1 MQLKTFF
8 FFFVALCAS
17 FTLSAQWNMVQET
30 ERNMSFG
37 SRPCFRLE
45 FAKADPNLVEDLWK
59 DYVKNNF
66 QGKLK
71 RDKGSG
77 EWFATGLKSNM
88 MGDDAFGVYS
98 TIDKSD
104 KDKGSSVLTV
114 WIDAGTYFLSRRE
127 NASKTEEVSR
137 SLRTFYFDVRRAQI
151 GKEIKD
157 QEGKLKDLEGKQKK
171 LQKDNES
178 LRKDIENYKAK
189 IKKAEDD
196 VVKNEKD
203 QETTI
208 LDTEAQRKTL
218 EDMRRR
224 LDNVENEHN

>member
-17 FTLSAQWNMVQET
+17 STLSAQWNMVQET

-45 FAKADPNLVEDLWK
+45 FAKADPSLVEDLWK

-66 QGKLK
+66 KGKLK

-88 MGDDAFGVYS
+88 MDGDVFGVYS

-104 KDKGSSVLTV
+104 KGTVLTV

-127 NASKTEEVSR
+127 NSGKTEEVSR
-137 SLRTFYFDVRRAQI
+137 SLRTYYFDVRRAQI

-157 QEGKLKDLEGKQKK
+157 QEAKLKDMDLKQKK
-171 LQKDNES
+171 LQKENES
-178 LRKDIENYKAK
+178 LRKDIEAYKAK
-189 IKKAEDD
+189 LKKAEDD

-208 LDTEAQRKTL
+208 LDTEAQRKVL
-218 EDMRRR
+218 EDIHRR

>member
-1 MQLKTFF
+1 MQLKTLF

-17 FTLSAQWNMVQET
+17 STLSAQWNMVQET

-45 FAKADPNLVEDLWK
+45 FAKADANLVEDLWK

-66 QGKLK
+66 KGKLK
-71 RDKGSG
+71 RDKAAG

-88 MGDDAFGVYS
+88 MGDDPFGVYS
-98 TIDKSD
+98 TIEKSD
-104 KDKGSSVLTV
+104 KGATLTV

-127 NASKTEEVSR
+127 NAGKAEEVSR
-137 SLRTFYFDVRRAQI
+137 SLRTFYFDVRRAEI

-171 LQKDNES
+171 LKKDNES

-208 LDTEAQRKTL
+208 LDTEAQRKVL
-218 EDMRRR
+218 EDMHRR

>member
-1 MQLKTFF
+1 MQLKTIF
-8 FFFVALCAS
+8 FFFVALCATS
-17 FTLSAQWNMVQET
+17 SLSAQWNIVQET

-45 FAKADPNLVEDLWK
+45 FAKADAGLVEDLWK
-59 DYVKNNF
+59 NYVKNNF
-66 QGKLK
+66 KGKLK

-88 MGDDAFGVYS
+88 MGGDAFGVYS

-104 KDKGSSVLTV
+104 KGTILTI

-127 NASKTEEVSR
+127 NSDKTEEVSR

-151 GKEIKD
+151 GKEIKE
-157 QEGKLKDLEGKQKK
+157 QETKLKELDGKQKK

-178 LRKDIENYKAK
+178 LRKDIESYKAK

-203 QETTI
+203 QETNI
-208 LDTEAQRKTL
+208 LDTEAQRKVL

-224 LDNVENEHN
+224 LDNVENERN